1 MRSVR
6 SVARVAS
13 SYLSTTRHVR
23 CLQLHRPSLCASRLP
38 CLTKAATGVAYGR
51 NGSRRVGSSSGIS
64 KREPHDPVVRPA
76 RVRGNLG
83 GVGCSDESLRLPGDG
98 RAARKGRPRSG
109 LRRAYRRTLPRRPSP
124 SFEMGSASPSNQRA
138 RRNVETAGLGR
149 ADCHMLR
156 ACGAARIPTHR
167 RKRTLKGT
175 SLTLLQKLAQLM
187 QPSSIPT
194 SLSSPAKS
202 DDDLSQAHLLPDHHS
217 HHLSIRPTPY
227 ASGSGSTGTSGP
239 PSSTSPNQSE
249 SPFRLVD
256 KSCATCRVRKVC
268 AGRINRS
275 RKSLIFSDR

>member
-38 CLTKAATGVAYGR
+38 CLPKSATGVAYGR

-109 LRRAYRRTLPRRPSP
+109 LRRAYRRALPRRPSQ
-124 SFEMGSASPSNQRA
+124 SFEVGSASPSNQRA
-138 RRNVETAGLGR
+138 RRSVETAGLGR

-156 ACGAARIPTHR
+156 ACGAARISTHR

-175 SLTLLQKLAQLM
+175 SLTLLKTLRSSCSLPQL
-187 QPSSIPT
+187 PPRFRRPPNPT
-194 SLSSPAKS
+194 TTSRRRTCSPT
-202 DDDLSQAHLLPDHHS
+202 
-217 HHLSIRPTPY
+217 ITRT
-227 ASGSGSTGTSGP
+227 T
-239 PSSTSPNQSE
+239 
-249 SPFRLVD
+249 
-256 KSCATCRVRKVC
+256 
-268 AGRINRS
+268 
-275 RKSLIFSDR
+275 